1 MPFIMAILL
10 ATLLTDCRSTE
21 IVTVEKTRVPL
32 LDFPEFP
39 LADNMTDNKDGTVT
53 VDSQWVVNLEEYH
66 IRYEEVKKNYFLLK
80 SLYEK
85 D

>member
-10 ATLLTDCRSTE
+10 VMLSTACRSTE

-39 LADNMTDNKDGTVT
+39 LADDMTDNKDGTVT
-53 VDSQWVVNLEEYH
+53 VDSQWIVNLEEYH
-66 IRYEEVKKNYFLLK
+66 IRYEEVKKNYQMLK
-80 SLYEK
+80 DLYEN
-85 D
+85 